1 MKHHSKLGCF
11 LWGKTKIED
20 QLRWPGWGCKL
31 SNLLG
36 PACAVQQPRKQQHKL
51 EVFPAFAPICVAMP
65 GFHGLL
71 VPLPVSTSFQW

>member
-31 SNLLG
+31 
-36 PACAVQQPRKQQHKL
+36 
-51 EVFPAFAPICVAMP
+51 
-65 GFHGLL
+65 
-71 VPLPVSTSFQW
+71 